1 MSTHQGE
8 REFLAERE
16 LDFAEAIREGL
27 REELARAASVV
38 LFGEDVGRPGGVFGL
53 TKGLQQE
60 FGQLRVRDTPISEA
74 AIIGAAIGSALT
86 GLRPIVEVEFADF
99 IGLAM
104 DQICNQLAKMRY
116 MFGGQFTLP
125 LVIRAACG
133 SRYPVASG
141 AAQHSQCVEAWFMHT
156 PGLKVVVPSTPYDA
170 KGLLKASVRD
180 NDPVLF
186 FEHKLMYYAR
196 RVKRLKDEYPT
207 LTGVVPVEDYVVPLG
222 KADIKRKGEDV
233 TIVATMMMVHKALK
247 ASEDLAG
254 AGIDVEVIDP
264 RTLVPLD
271 KEAILASVRK
281 TGRVVVASEDSKTGG
296 VAAELAA
303 MIAEE
308 AFDDLD
314 APVKRV
320 SGLDTPIPYAT
331 QLEGMVVPQVAN
343 IVAAVK
349 ELA

>member
-1 MSTHQGE
+1 VIIPM
-8 REFLAERE
+8 AERE
-16 LDFAEAIREGL
+16 LDFAEAIREAL
-27 REELARAASVV
+27 REELARSNSVV
-38 LFGEDVGRPGGVFGL
+38 LFGEDVAKPGGVFGV
-53 TKGLQQE
+53 TRGLQQE
-60 FGQLRVRDTPISEA
+60 FGPVRVRDTPISEA

-86 GLRPIVEVEFADF
+86 GLRPIAEVEFADF

-116 MFGGQFTLP
+116 MFGGAFMLP

-133 SRYPVASG
+133 SRFPVAAG
-141 AAQHSQCVEAWFMHT
+141 AAQHSQCLEAWFMHT
-156 PGLKVVVPSTPYDA
+156 PGLKIVVPSTPYDA

-180 NDPVLF
+180 DDPVLF

-196 RVKRLKDEYPT
+196 RVKRLKDQYPT
-207 LTGVVPVEDYVVPLG
+207 LTGQVPDGDYVIPLG
-222 KADIKRKGEDV
+222 KADIKRAGEDV

-247 ASEDLAG
+247 ASEELAH
-254 AGIDVEVIDP
+254 AGIDAEVIDP

-271 KEAILASVRK
+271 KEAILTSVRK
-281 TGRVVVASEDSKTGG
+281 TGKVVIASEDTKTGG

-303 MIAEE
+303 MVAEE

-314 APVKRV
+314 APIKRV
-320 SGLDTPIPYAT
+320 SGLDSPIPYAP
-331 QLEGMVVPQVAN
+331 QLESRVVPQEAD

-349 ELA
+349 ELT

>member
-1 MSTHQGE
+1 MT
-8 REFLAERE
+8 ERE
-16 LDFAEAIREGL
+16 LDFAEAIREAL
-27 REELARAASVV
+27 REELARSNSVI
-38 LFGEDVGRPGGVFGL
+38 LFGEDVGRPGGVFGV
-53 TKGLQQE
+53 TRGLQQE

-86 GLRPIVEVEFADF
+86 GLRPIAEVEFADF

-104 DQICNQLAKMRY
+104 DQICNQLAKMRF
-116 MFGGQFTLP
+116 MFGGAFKLP

-133 SRYPVASG
+133 SRYPVAAG
-141 AAQHSQCVEAWFMHT
+141 AAQHSQSVESWFMHT

-180 NDPVLF
+180 DDPVLF

-196 RVKRLKDEYPT
+196 RVKRLKDQYPT
-207 LTGVVPVEDYVVPLG
+207 LTGFVPEEDYLVPLG
-222 KADIKRKGEDV
+222 KADIKREGDDV
-233 TIVATMMMVHKALK
+233 TVIATMMMVHKALK
-247 ASEDLAG
+247 ASEELMRAN
-254 AGIDVEVIDP
+254 IDVEVIDP

-281 TGRVVVASEDSKTGG
+281 TGRVVVASEDTKTGG
-296 VAAELAA
+296 VAAELSA
-303 MIAEE
+303 MISEE

-320 SGLDTPIPYAT
+320 SALDTPIPYAP
-331 QLEGMVVPQVAN
+331 QLEGRVIPQESD
-343 IVAAVK
+343 IIEAAK